1 MVYFSWL
8 RESLYKQ
15 PSRGVDRCSVV
26 VVNMASWGAVWCWS
40 IARVEP
46 DWGILNHLSKSPAF
60 NSANFWERLSKRICT
75 REFFFAASFF
85 LIHRPKRVETSKGP
99 QPTRQ
104 LTWSIAQKCGTPK
117 DHNRHDNLHDPSP
130 KTCGTPKDHNRHDNL
145 HDPSPKTFCNLA
157 TTTTDTTT
165 YMIHR
170 PKRVALPR
178 TTTDTTTYMIH
189 CPNRV
194 ALPRTTT
201 DTTTYMIHR
210 PKRVETSKG
219 PQPTRQ
225 LTWSI
230 AQNVWQPPNDH
241 NWHDNLHDPSPKTC
255 GTPNDHNRHDNLH
268 DPSPKTCGTPKD
280 HNWHDNLHDPLPK
293 PCGTPKDHNWQRQL
307 TWSIA
312 QNVWKPPKDHNR
324 HDNLHDPSPKT
335 CGNLPTTTTDTT
347 TYMIHRQNVWHSQRP
362 QPTRQLTW
370 SIAQNVWQPP
380 NDHNRHDN
388 LHDPSPKTCGN
399 LPRTTTD
406 TTHAACW

>member
-26 VVNMASWGAVWCWS
+26 VVNMASWEAVWCWS

-85 LIHRPKRVETSKGP
+85 LIHRPKRVALPRTTTDTTTYMIHRPKRVATSQRPQPTQQLTWSIAQNVWHSQGP

-104 LTWSIAQKCGTPK
+104 LTWSIAQNVWQPPNDHNQHDNLHDPSPKTCGNLPTTTTDTTTYMIHRPK
-117 DHNRHDNLHDPSP
+117 RVALPRTTTDTTTYMIHRPKRVATSQRPQPTQQLTWSIAQNVWQPPHDHNRHDNLHDPSP

-145 HDPSPKTFCNLA
+145 HDPSPKTCGNLP

-189 CPNRV
+189 
-194 ALPRTTT
+194 
-201 DTTTYMIHR
+201 R
-210 PKRVETSKG
+210 PKRVATSQG
-219 PQPTRQ
+219 PQPTRHT
-225 LTWSI
+225 LPAGKAASP
-230 AQNVWQPPNDH
+230 QNASTLDFFEPTKLCQNIH
-241 NWHDNLHDPSPKTC
+241 ASSGLELLSPEWLDIQT
-255 GTPNDHNRHDNLH
+255 L
-268 DPSPKTCGTPKD
+268 
-280 HNWHDNLHDPLPK
+280 
-293 PCGTPKDHNWQRQL
+293 
-307 TWSIA
+307 
-312 QNVWKPPKDHNR
+312 
-324 HDNLHDPSPKT
+324 
-335 CGNLPTTTTDTT
+335 
-347 TYMIHRQNVWHSQRP
+347 
-362 QPTRQLTW
+362 
-370 SIAQNVWQPP
+370 
-380 NDHNRHDN
+380 
-388 LHDPSPKTCGN
+388 
-399 LPRTTTD
+399 
-406 TTHAACW
+406 